1 MNSKEEKQIMR
12 EVSEVFLKHNLVL
25 EDSSQVIEKI
35 SANLL
40 RARTERAKAAGIPI
54 NRKSRRLLKL

>member
-1 MNSKEEKQIMR
+1 MR

-54 NRKSRRLLKL
+54 NRKSRRLLQL